1 MSSSSNPAPAF
12 TIRPTSKFVVFTYV
26 VTVILGALACA
37 AWYSKAAQVEYLYL
51 ILGLGAL
58 ALFLAAK
65 RHVRLQFTSLTYDGH
80 SLKYQDGFFAKSTR
94 MLNLTKIQDV
104 RVDQG
109 VMDRMLGIGTVTF
122 ETAGDSSRLVME
134 NVDRPQDVAHR
145 ILSLAQST
153 RSI

>member
-1 MSSSSNPAPAF
+1 
-12 TIRPTSKFVVFTYV
+12 
-26 VTVILGALACA
+26 
-37 AWYSKAAQVEYLYL
+37 VEYLYL
-51 ILGLGAL
+51 ILGLGTL

-134 NVDRPQDVAHR
+134 NVDRPQEVAHR